1 MERRE
6 KETENGDLILSF
18 TVKLFITL
26 VTQLRKIF
34 IFISPDGREAP
45 ERKKGKRQGEER
57 REQEREF
64 RSRKREQQKEPARKQ
79 EKERRE
85 QEERREKERREQK
98 RENGPF
104 NGDVIKFQCQTFITS
119 VTQFGII
126 F

>member
-45 ERKKGKRQGEER
+45 ETKKGKRQGEEQ
-57 REQEREF
+57 REQER
-64 RSRKREQQKEPARKQ
+64 
-79 EKERRE
+79 ERRE

-119 VTQFGII
+119 VTQLGII